1 MTKKSK
7 TVGSLVY
14 CGPNIKGLAMTWIIY
29 TNGLPEKL
37 QAAADA
43 DKALAGL
50 IVPLDQMPEA
60 MKQIRMKYGRIYTYY
75 KHVLDAQKG

>member
-14 CGPNIKGLAMTWIIY
+14 CGPNIKGLAMTWTIY

-37 QAAADA
+37 QAA
-43 DKALAGL
+43 AGL

-75 KHVLDAQKG
+75 KRVLDAQKG

>member
-1 MTKKSK
+1 MNRK
-7 TVGSLVY
+7 TQPVGAPVY
-14 CGPNIKGLAMTWIIY
+14 SGPNIKGLAMTGTIY
-29 TNGLPEKL
+29 TNGLPEKR
-37 QAAADA
+37 QAAADT

-75 KHVLDAQKG
+75 KRVLDAQKG